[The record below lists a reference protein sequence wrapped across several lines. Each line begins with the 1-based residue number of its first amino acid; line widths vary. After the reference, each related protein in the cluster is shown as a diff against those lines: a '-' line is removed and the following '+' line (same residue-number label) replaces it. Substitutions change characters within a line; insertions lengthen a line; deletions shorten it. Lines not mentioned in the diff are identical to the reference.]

1 MLDKGLDLEH
11 GPDNI
16 SAAVRRRPSSDSLSR
31 LLAETQDLVARL
43 VRENRSLKAQNQ
55 RLAKR
60 ADQLADSWEQIKKL
74 TRTSPRG
81 RNRR

>member
-1 MLDKGLDLEH
+1 M
-11 GPDNI
+11 
-16 SAAVRRRPSSDSLSR
+16 
-31 LLAETQDLVARL
+31 ARL

>member
-1 MLDKGLDLEH
+1 M
-11 GPDNI
+11 
-16 SAAVRRRPSSDSLSR
+16 RRRPANDSLSR

-60 ADQLADSWEQIKKL
+60 ADQLAESWEQIKKL
-74 TRTSPRG
+74 TRTASRG
-81 RNRR
+81 RTRR